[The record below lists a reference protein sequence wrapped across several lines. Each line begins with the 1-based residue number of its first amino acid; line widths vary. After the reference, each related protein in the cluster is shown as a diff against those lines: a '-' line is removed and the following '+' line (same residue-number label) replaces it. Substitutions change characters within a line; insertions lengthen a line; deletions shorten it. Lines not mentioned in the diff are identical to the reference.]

1 MRQLALEHGPLLAA
15 LFLTVGTIM
24 ALTLVDAEAPTVE
37 VPDISFAAGD
47 AGEEADL
54 PAYVAHLSACE
65 RGSALPRCPSSLP
78 ESATLIGQIE
88 PGFGVDGF
96 LQSGQLDRYNITPTR
111 GQVGAHLDGDM
122 GAVLGVYAA
131 GQPLIDPADGRR
143 DVRGLAVPH
152 GVEVVQVLVVNPTSA
167 PRAYHL
173 ELQ

>member
-1 MRQLALEHGPLLAA
+1 MKQLALEHGPLLAA
-15 LFLTVGTIM
+15 LFLTLSTVM
-24 ALTLVDAEAPTVE
+24 AFTLVDTEAPTVR
-37 VPDISFAAGD
+37 VPDISLAAGE
-47 AGEEADL
+47 AGEEAGL

-65 RGSALPRCPSSLP
+65 QGSALPRCPSTLP
-78 ESATLIGQIE
+78 EPATLIGQIE

-96 LQSGQLDRYNITPTR
+96 LQSGALDRYNVIPTG
-111 GQVGAHLDGDM
+111 GQVGARLEGDM

-143 DVRGLAVPH
+143 DLQGVAVPD